1 MGLQHS
7 LNSGTDEK
15 SNRDSTGSEQELE
28 RDARTFS
35 LLRKEPRVT
44 VSAIGNGARQTGRNA
59 HQNSLV
65 RLKNRNADRATKS
78 QASGSLEMQIREGEN
93 MKPGRFWG
101 RPKTMALAMII
112 LVGAA
117 GFGVARAS
125 QALFSGNTH
134 ASMKL
139 ADPSEGPS
147 KTGFAP
153 IVKAV
158 LPDVVNISTSKVVRG
173 QAQVEQLPEGMY
185 NDPFFRQF
193 FGPDGQGFNNRQ
205 RNQAPRSQREESLG
219 SGVIV
224 SPDGYILTNNHVI
237 EGATDVKVTLSN
249 KKQLQA
255 KVIGADPKTDVAVL
269 KIEGSDYPAIT
280 IGDSSKVQ
288 VGDYA
293 LAVGDPFGVGQTVTM
308 GIVSAM
314 NRGNLGIED
323 YEDFIQTDAPINPG
337 NSGGALVNDRGELIG
352 INTAIISHGS
362 GGNQGIGFAVPV
374 NLARQV
380 MDQIMDHGKVTRAYL
395 GIVVQDVTPAIA
407 KAMGQNDLHGAL
419 VGDVKAS
426 SPAGKAGLERG
437 DIILEING
445 KPVSDSRELRMNIS
459 MMKPDADVKLKIMRD
474 GKEKDM
480 TVKLGELPN
489 PQEQAKAED
498 GTSKDALEGVTL
510 ENLDAES
517 AKELGLSPNT
527 KGVVVTDI
535 SPSSP
540 EAESGLR
547 RGDVIQEV
555 NHQPVK
561 NVSELNEAIHKAGK
575 NPLLLVNRQG
585 NTLFIAA

>member
-1 MGLQHS
+1 
-7 LNSGTDEK
+7 
-15 SNRDSTGSEQELE
+15 
-28 RDARTFS
+28 
-35 LLRKEPRVT
+35 
-44 VSAIGNGARQTGRNA
+44 
-59 HQNSLV
+59 
-65 RLKNRNADRATKS
+65 
-78 QASGSLEMQIREGEN
+78 
-93 MKPGRFWG
+93 MKPWRFWS
-101 RPKTMALAMII
+101 RPKTMALAMIF

-117 GFGVARAS
+117 GFGMARAS
-125 QALFSGNTH
+125 QTFFSGNTH
-134 ASMKL
+134 ASLKL
-139 ADPSEGPS
+139 ADPNEGPS

-153 IVKAV
+153 IVKSV
-158 LPDVVNISTSKVVRG
+158 LPDVVNISTSKVVRA
-173 QAQVEQLPEGMY
+173 QAELPEGMF

-193 FGPDGQGFNNRQ
+193 FGPGFDNRSP
-205 RNQAPRSQREESLG
+205 NPRSQREDSLG

-224 SPDGYILTNNHVI
+224 SPEGYILTNNHVV
-237 EGATDVKVTLSN
+237 EGATDVRVTLSD
-249 KKQLQA
+249 KRQLQA
-255 KVIGADPKTDVAVL
+255 KVVGADPKTDIAVL
-269 KIEGSDYPAIT
+269 KMEGTGYPTIT
-280 IGDSSKVQ
+280 IGNSSNVQ

-293 LAVGDPFGVGQTVTM
+293 LAIGNPFGVGQTVTM

-362 GGNQGIGFAVPV
+362 GGNQGIGFAVPI

-395 GIVVQDVTPAIA
+395 GIIVQDVTPAIA
-407 KAMGQNDLHGAL
+407 KAMGQSELHGAL
-419 VGDVKAS
+419 VGDVKSS
-426 SPAGKAGLERG
+426 SPAGKSGLQRG
-437 DIILEING
+437 DIILEVNG
-445 KPVSDSRELRMNIS
+445 KPVADSRELRMSIS
-459 MMKPDADVKLKIMRD
+459 MMKPDATVKLKIMRN
-474 GKEKDM
+474 GNQSDM

-489 PQEQAKAED
+489 TQEQAKAEN

-517 AKELGLSPNT
+517 ARQLGLPPTT

-535 SPSSP
+535 SASSP

-555 NHQPVK
+555 NHQPVR
-561 NVSELNEAIHKAGK
+561 NVSELNEALHKAGK

-585 NTLFIAA
+585 NTLFIPA